1 MPTFVYGYKDI
12 NCFAVIAEDL
22 QCYGYDA
29 YYDAQTGT
37 LALTY
42 NPEKA
47 ITPINLSYYK
57 SFPEYTPMFNVYQS
71 AKSVKI
77 IKNGETYM
85 PNITLDLNGYM
96 AIGLDEGLINFL
108 GIYVR

>member
-1 MPTFVYGYKDI
+1 
-12 NCFAVIAEDL
+12 
-22 QCYGYDA
+22 
-29 YYDAQTGT
+29 
-37 LALTY
+37 
-42 NPEKA
+42 
-47 ITPINLSYYK
+47 
-57 SFPEYTPMFNVYQS
+57 MFNVYQS